1 MSVELNQ
8 FKTRLDALNI
18 ERSEYD
24 KLKRSLLNE
33 KSRTKGWAKQAKL
46 NKQINECDQ
55 SIRKIDNAIN
65 DLINKIAKLE
75 KIENDQIL
83 AEQGIDSRANR
94 ASAIGSAVS
103 ETTKGLGA
111 IASGLMG
118 SGGLSAIGVS
128 KQQRLAS
135 ETESKEKTERT
146 NIETKG
152 NEKTSQAIMYVLVA
166 LVGLFVLMKIKK

>member
-1 MSVELNQ
+1 MSVEINQ
-8 FKTRLDALNI
+8 FKSRLDALNL
-18 ERSEYD
+18 ERTEYD

-33 KSRTKGWAKQAKL
+33 KSRTKGWAKQSKL

-55 SIRKIDNAIN
+55 SIKRIDNAIN

-94 ASAIGSAVS
+94 TSAIGSAVA

-111 IASGLMG
+111 ITGSLMG

-128 KQQRLAS
+128 KQQRLAD
-135 ETESKEKTERT
+135 ETESKEQTQRT
-146 NIETKG
+146 QIETKG
-152 NEKTSQAIMYVLVA
+152 KSAQTIMYVLIAV
-166 LVGLFVLMKIKK
+166 VGLFLLTKMKK